1 MYLQS
6 FSIKDGSTVSFR
18 EESRKDLESVWAL
31 FSSLSPKSRAT
42 LPPFNRNLIEH
53 WSKTLGDVTFK
64 PILAT
69 VDENGAERIIGRAT
83 LMHDL
88 SPATKHRAELGII
101 VHDDYQGKG
110 VGSNMVL
117 FMLHIARSRGLKKAI
132 LDVFAENDRAV
143 HVFEESGFDKE
154 GVFPAHYWFRGRFY
168 DVVRMGLAL

>member
-18 EESRKDLESVWAL
+18 EESRVDLESIWGL
-31 FSSLSPKSRAT
+31 FSSLSSTSRET
-42 LPPFNRNLIEH
+42 LPPYNRNLIQR
-53 WSKTLGDVTFK
+53 WSESLDDVTFK

-69 VDENGAERIIGRAT
+69 VEEDGAERIIGRAT

-88 SPATKHRAELGII
+88 SPATKHRAELGIV

-110 VGSNMVL
+110 IGSNLVL

-132 LDVFAENDRAV
+132 L
-143 HVFEESGFDKE
+143 GI
-154 GVFPAHYWFRGRFY
+154 
-168 DVVRMGLAL
+168 LI

>member
-6 FSIKDGSTVSFR
+6 FSLKDGTNVSFR
-18 EESRKDLESVWAL
+18 EESREDLESVWNL
-31 FSSLSPKSRAT
+31 FSSLSSKSRET
-42 LPPFNRNLIEH
+42 LPPFNRNLIER
-53 WSKTLGDVTFK
+53 WSKNLGEVTFK
-64 PILAT
+64 PILTT
-69 VDENGAERIIGRAT
+69 VEEVGAERIIARAT

-88 SPATKHRAELGII
+88 SPATKHRAELGIV
-101 VHDDYQGKG
+101 VHDDYQGRG
-110 VGSNMVL
+110 VGSNLVL

-143 HVFEESGFDKE
+143 HLFEESGFDRE